1 MQPDTD
7 RIRHDIHDLREQTIT
22 LDALATR
29 RIRVRHAGTHARM
42 SSAPTPLNLP
52 AADLLDQIHALA
64 RRLATAAGLRYGR
77 SMDAHDLLKGLDR
90 DQPCA
95 ALAARD
101 DAWDIIRLIDDAA
114 WHTRHLTEPDPSHR
128 YIGICPQCGAG
139 AWIPETQ
146 TTGDHR
152 CHECG
157 HIEAIA
163 DIAQAHELRLLTSG
177 TVDTAAG
184 LRLLLRACGIT
195 INASTMRSWIKRK
208 RLTPVGT
215 TDTGQPA
222 YALADVLL
230 LHRGL
235 TGDRC
240 NA

>member
-7 RIRHDIHDLREQTIT
+7 RIRHDIHELREQAIT

-29 RIRVRHAGTHARM
+29 RIKIHRSPTHARM

-77 SMDAHDLLKGLDR
+77 RMDAHDLLKGLDR
-90 DQPCA
+90 PEPCA

-101 DAWDIIRLIDDAA
+101 DAWDIIRLIDDAI
-114 WHTRHLTEPDPSHR
+114 WHTRQLTEPDPSHR
-128 YIGICPQCGAG
+128 YIGICPRCGAG

-157 HIEAIA
+157 HLEPIA

-177 TVDTAAG
+177 TVGAAAG